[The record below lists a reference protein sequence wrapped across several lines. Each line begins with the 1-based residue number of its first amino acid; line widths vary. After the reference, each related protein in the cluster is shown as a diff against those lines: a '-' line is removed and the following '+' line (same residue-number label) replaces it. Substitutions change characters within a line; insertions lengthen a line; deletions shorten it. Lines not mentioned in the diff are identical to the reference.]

1 MIASLRKLAAMAA
14 LLSMSAVAMAA
25 DAPPAPAPA
34 ASAASTEGL
43 SPMQA
48 ALLSRADSIFTALGN
63 TVEKAKDMAVE
74 GGKMVAEQL
83 PDIAYQY
90 VAYGRAINS
99 VYIAIAVGL
108 MFIGWR
114 VARKMNSNMGESEF
128 FGRVFGGIL
137 PGVVGGVVFLVNL
150 KDFIMVW
157 FAPKVWLI
165 MEIAELVRKV
175 RGR

>member
-25 DAPPAPAPA
+25 DPPASA

-90 VAYGRAINS
+90 VAYGRAINT
-99 VYIAIAVGL
+99 VYIAIAIAI

-114 VARKMNSNMGESEF
+114 VARKMNCDMGESEF
-128 FGRVFGGIL
+128 FGRLFGGIA
-137 PGVVGGVVFLVNL
+137 PMIVGVIVFLVNL

-175 RGR
+175 RGH